1 MTAVEQNTSGALD
14 GATGHDE
21 YLRVLEAIQTG
32 ALQLLAGFPHQP
44 SALRVQVGEVTIEA
58 EWQVSAAPVVAAP
71 VAGGT
76 VEVAGGS
83 VESPA
88 AQDDPPLGA
97 VFRAPSVGV
106 FYRSSEPGADP
117 FVEVGDRV
125 TAGQQIAIVEA
136 MKLMI
141 PVTAQAS
148 GVITEIL
155 KENNDPVQFDEPL
168 FSYSPE

>member
-1 MTAVEQNTSGALD
+1 MTAVEENTSGALD
-14 GATGHDE
+14 GATGHNE
-21 YLRVLEAIQTG
+21 YLRILEAIQTG
-32 ALQLLAGFPHQP
+32 ALQLLAGFPQQP

-58 EWQVSAAPVVAAP
+58 EWQVSAAPLVVAPEA
-71 VAGGT
+71 AGGA
-76 VEVAGGS
+76 VET
-83 VESPA
+83 PA
-88 AQDDPPLGA
+88 APDKPALGA

-106 FYRSSEPGADP
+106 FYRSQEPGADP

-141 PVTAQAS
+141 PVTAQAG

-155 KENNDPVQFDEPL
+155 KENNEPVQFDEPL

>member
-1 MTAVEQNTSGALD
+1 MTAVDENTTGARNG

-21 YLRVLEAIQTG
+21 YLRILEAIQTG

-44 SALRVQVGEVTIEA
+44 SALRFQVGEVTIEA
-58 EWQVSAAPVVAAP
+58 EWQASAAPIVAAP
-71 VAGGT
+71 VAAAS
-76 VEVAGGS
+76 EAG
-83 VESPA
+83 A
-88 AQDDPPLGA
+88 AHADPPPRA

-106 FYRSSEPGADP
+106 FYRSPEPGADP

-141 PVTAQAS
+141 PVTAPTS

-155 KENNDPVQFDEPL
+155 REDNEPVQFDEPL
-168 FSYSPE
+168 FSYSPD

>member
-1 MTAVEQNTSGALD
+1 MTAVEDNAAIAENT
-14 GATGHDE
+14 ATGHDE
-21 YLRVLEAIQTG
+21 YLRILDAIQTG
-32 ALQLLAGFPHQP
+32 ALHLLAGFPHQP

-58 EWQVSAAPVVAAP
+58 EWQVSPAPVIAAP
-71 VAGGT
+71 VAAGT
-76 VEVAGGS
+76 VDVAGGA
-83 VESPA
+83 VETSAVQNSPTV
-88 AQDDPPLGA
+88 GA

-106 FYRSSEPGADP
+106 FYRSQEPGAEP

-125 TAGQQIAIVEA
+125 TAGQQIGIVEA

-155 KENNDPVQFDEPL
+155 KENNEPVQFDEPL

>member
-1 MTAVEQNTSGALD
+1 MTAVEENTAVEET
-14 GATGHDE
+14 AAAGHDE
-21 YLRVLEAIQTG
+21 YLRILDAIQTG
-32 ALQLLAGFPHQP
+32 ALHLLAGFPHQP

-58 EWQVSAAPVVAAP
+58 EWQVSAAPVIAAP
-71 VAGGT
+71 VAGKT
-76 VEVAGGS
+76 VDVAGG
-83 VESPA
+83 A
-88 AQDDPPLGA
+88 AETFAAPNDPTPGA

-106 FYRSSEPGADP
+106 FYRSQEPGADP

-155 KENNDPVQFDEPL
+155 KEDNEPVQFDEPL

>member
-1 MTAVEQNTSGALD
+1 MTAVEENTSGALD

-21 YLRVLEAIQTG
+21 YLRILEAIQTG

-58 EWQVSAAPVVAAP
+58 EWQVSAAPVP
-71 VAGGT
+71 VAGGM

-83 VESPA
+83 VETLA
-88 AQDDPPLGA
+88 APEDPRLGA

-155 KENNDPVQFDEPL
+155 KENNEPVQFDEAL